1 MQSGYEPTLPLAG
14 LARKQVHRQS
24 FAGYQQKCYKGI
36 SEKQQQGFYNWLNIL
51 RKKVITASLLS
62 HWNIYSIF
70 CLPPKILWFT
80 YWIPQPHLSVAIASI
95 NAGGQDQWGEARP
108 AFTGRLSGQSPAA
121 SVADPPLTAEQS
133 VPRAS
138 GHSQRRRK
146 MLSHALKWRR
156 RRWSPLEASAWPE
169 WWLVIYQT
177 PTKIIKQSNYRSC
190 FCVDT

>member
-24 FAGYQQKCYKGI
+24 FAGNQQKCYKGI
-36 SEKQQQGFYNWLNIL
+36 SEKQQQGFYNWLNML

-70 CLPPKILWFT
+70 FFPPKILWFT

-121 SVADPPLTAEQS
+121 SVAGPPLTAEQS
-133 VPRAS
+133 VPARSREHLAT
-138 GHSQRRRK
+138 
-146 MLSHALKWRR
+146 LSAAEKCYHTLWSDGREGALLWRPR
-156 RRWSPLEASAWPE
+156 PGQNGDW
-169 WWLVIYQT
+169 
-177 PTKIIKQSNYRSC
+177 
-190 FCVDT
+190 